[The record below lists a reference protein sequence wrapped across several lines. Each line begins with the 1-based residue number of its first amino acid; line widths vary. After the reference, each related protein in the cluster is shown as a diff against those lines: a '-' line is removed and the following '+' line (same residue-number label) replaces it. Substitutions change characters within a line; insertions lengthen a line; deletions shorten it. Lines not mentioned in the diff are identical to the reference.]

1 MTQGGL
7 KERLDALCDAA
18 EKAVRAGASV
28 INLSDLLE
36 DGAPKAAYSSQA
48 YVPPLLAVGAV
59 HHRLI
64 DTGLRTRAS
73 IVVTSGQ
80 VWSTHHFACLI
91 GYGASGVVPY
101 AAYDAVINWHG
112 QKRNQLAMQRGDI
125 KPVTAEKALY
135 NYKKALDKGLLKILS
150 KMGISLLTSYHG
162 AQIFESIGL
171 SDDVVRGAFKGTPS
185 RVSGLNYDEIAAE
198 NLEFSRK
205 AYGDGIFTNMVA
217 QVEQQPVDGGEEASK
232 KLFNYG
238 FLNFF
243 KSGDFHHNNQ
253 VCCYFFPTK

>member
-1 MTQGGL
+1 M
-7 KERLDALCDAA
+7 A
-18 EKAVRAGASV
+18 EEAVRAGASV

-36 DGAPKAAYSSQA
+36 DSTTGTTYSSQA
-48 YVPPLLAVGAV
+48 YVPPLLAVGTV

-73 IVVTSGQ
+73 IIVTSGQ

-101 AAYDAVINWHG
+101 AAYDSVINWHG

-125 KPVTAEKALY
+125 KPVTAEKALQ

-171 SDDVVRGAFKGTPS
+171 GDEVVLSAFKGTPS

-217 QVEQQPVDGGEEASK
+217 KVEQQDAAEGEEVAK

-238 FLNFF
+238 FLNFL

-253 VCCYFFPTK
+253 VYINI